1 MRNYELMIIYNTEE
15 KGLTEGLEHVK
26 NFFQSHN
33 VEIINEK
40 DYGMRDLAYPIE
52 KKKRGHYYLFNIK
65 TEQANLAKINKDFK
79 LYKPILRYLI
89 LKQEA

>member
-1 MRNYELMIIYNTEE
+1 MRNYEMMIIYNVEE
-15 KGLTEGLEHVK
+15 KSLTEGLQHVK
-26 NFFQSHN
+26 DFFNSHN
-33 VEIINEK
+33 VEIVSEK
-40 DYGMRDLAYPIE
+40 DYGMRDLAYPID

-65 TEQANLAKINKDFK
+65 AEQATLQKINKDFK